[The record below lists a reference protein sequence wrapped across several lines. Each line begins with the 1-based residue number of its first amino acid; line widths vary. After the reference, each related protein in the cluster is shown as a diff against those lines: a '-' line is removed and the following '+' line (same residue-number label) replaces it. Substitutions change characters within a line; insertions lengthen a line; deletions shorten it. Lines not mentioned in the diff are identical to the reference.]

1 MMAITIKYSE
11 VLFDLQNKNRE
22 EVRSIEEP
30 QARYLAEAGSDKI
43 DEVARCIQE
52 AITNVTAMF
61 LRFTSA
67 KENEGASDMLRNPDN
82 VLLEFNVSERRGAG
96 KDEMIADALHSLIVN
111 LSLSKFYSTINQTEL
126 MAKRDKLAKSD
137 AAVLNKLLY
146 EKLPPVYPTIE
157 ENE

>member
-1 MMAITIKYSE
+1 MMTITIKYSE
-11 VLFDLQNKNRE
+11 VLFDLQNKNKE

-61 LRFTSA
+61 LRFISA

-126 MAKRDKLAKSD
+126 AAKRDTLAASD
-137 AAVLNKLLY
+137 TAVINKLLY
-146 EKLPPVYPTIE
+146 EKLPPVYPTIV
-157 ENE
+157 